1 MARKNEVEIQT
12 RLGLRTVDTDKVIY
26 FPRGLAGFE
35 GMHEFILLQ
44 IHADT
49 PFLVLQS
56 MDKAHVGLL
65 VADPYTFL
73 EDYKVK
79 VGDAEQK
86 LLRLKDE
93 ERDNVAVLVTVSIP
107 EGKPEET
114 SLNLVGPILVNRE
127 KRVGMQIPQAD
138 SGAVAQYLIHQ
149 GKQVHKDGTEV
160 EIENAPSPTAQE
172 KSTEE
177 ATQVESE

>member
-35 GMHEFILLQ
+35 GLHEFILLQ
-44 IHADT
+44 INTDT

-56 MDKAHVGLL
+56 MDKAQVGLL
-65 VADPYTFL
+65 VADPYTFM
-73 EDYKVK
+73 EDYNVK

-86 LLRLKDE
+86 LLRLKDN

-107 EGKPEET
+107 QGKPEET

-127 KRVGMQIPQAD
+127 KRVGLQIPQAD
-138 SGAVAQYLIHQ
+138 SCAVAQYLIHQ
-149 GKQVHKDGTEV
+149 GKQVHKDGTE
-160 EIENAPSPTAQE
+160 IEVKSPAPEQ
-172 KSTEE
+172 STEE
-177 ATQVESE
+177 KAQATPATTGE

>member
-12 RLGLRTVDTDKVIY
+12 RLGVRTVDTDKVLY

-35 GMHEFILLQ
+35 GLHEFILLQ
-44 IHADT
+44 IRPET

-56 MDKAHVGLL
+56 MDKADVGLL

-73 EDYKVK
+73 QDYKVK

-86 LLRLKDE
+86 LLRLKGTE
-93 ERDNVAVLVTVSIP
+93 EVAVLVTVSIP

-114 SLNLVGPILVNRE
+114 SLNLVGPILVNHE
-127 KRVGMQIPQAD
+127 KRVGLQIPQAD
-138 SGAVAQYLIHQ
+138 STAVAQYLIHQ
-149 GKQVHKDGTEV
+149 GKEVQKDGSEREITEK
-160 EIENAPSPTAQE
+160 A
-172 KSTEE
+172 
-177 ATQVESE
+177 